1 RLAVEITEGVV
12 MDDCPIAM
20 ENCRALHAHG
30 VRLSMD
36 DFGTGYSS
44 LSHLARL
51 PVHELKIDRSFM
63 QGLEDSD
70 NARTLVTAVIRI
82 GQSLGLQ
89 VVAEGV
95 ETDAQRRFLQALD
108 CDVLQG
114 FLFSKALPPD
124 ELATWAQSY
133 GAQRDIRGAA

>member
-1 RLAVEITEGVV
+1 
-12 MDDCPIAM
+12 MDDCAVAT
-20 ENCRALHAHG
+20 ENARALHAHG

-44 LSHLARL
+44 LSHLSRL
-51 PVHELKIDRSFM
+51 PVNELKIDRSFM
-63 QGLEDSD
+63 QGLEDNH

-114 FLFSKALPPD
+114 FLFSRALPAD
-124 ELATWAQSY
+124 ELARWALAHAGQ
-133 GAQRDIRGAA
+133 QDIRGAA